1 MARLLLV
8 LFALAS
14 LALPFAVALAE
25 PADPREGAAIV
36 FAPWISQA
44 EAFARIGEAG
54 GAVVRAGY
62 VPFVAVAIAE
72 DSRSFTAAMRDAG
85 AIALLDPRALALC
98 ATPDRM
104 P

>member
-14 LALPFAVALAE
+14 LALPFALALAE

-36 FAPWISQA
+36 FAPWTSQA

-62 VPFVAVAIAE
+62 VPFVAIAIAE
-72 DSRSFTAAMRDAG
+72 DARSFAAAVREAG
-85 AIALLDPRALALC
+85 AIALLDPRALAPC
-98 ATPDRM
+98 TTPDRM

>member
-1 MARLLLV
+1 MARVLLV

-14 LALPFAVALAE
+14 LALPFAVAVAE
-25 PADPREGAAIV
+25 PADPRAGAAIV
-36 FAPWISQA
+36 FAPWTSQA

-72 DSRSFTAAMRDAG
+72 DASAFADAVRHAG

-98 ATPDRM
+98 ATPDRL